1 MPEPRLYIY
10 DSVITITSGDK
21 WFDCDPLV
29 VQAGMTAHLANPETA
44 GIVRHRRSGVGHGPG
59 RAARPHVQ
67 CGHLF
72 STQDA
77 IVVGVLRAKIQTQR
91 PKTWSTMR
99 VAFWIAS
106 VLHCAC
112 RIDIG
117 TPSHG
122 CSAVNH
128 LIVPYHGL
136 GQFMGKFG
144 CVESTE
150 ASQLYNWK
158 QPACHT
164 TFAPKHQPNLLF
176 GYISPLGS
184 DGI

>member
-1 MPEPRLYIY
+1 
-10 DSVITITSGDK
+10 
-21 WFDCDPLV
+21 
-29 VQAGMTAHLANPETA
+29 MTAHLANPETA

-176 GYISPLGS
+176 GYILHLEVMASEAFLS
-184 DGI
+184 QNNDK